1 MHSLRAIFALAEES
15 FSVPIELFT
24 SPLLM
29 PGPQPEHDGVRERGH
44 GGGGGGQRDQQRVHH
59 LQRRAVLQVPAVLP
73 LPVVPPLLTSILVVI
88 NPTFYRDC
96 GAGCR
101 CSRRSL
107 TSRTGWGCPTPPWPA
122 ASPCAGSCSTSPSG
136 LLTQL
141 HL

>member
-1 MHSLRAIFALAEES
+1 MSFKLDGLLIICTFESHLRAEKS
-15 FSVPIELFT
+15 FSAPKELFT

-88 NPTFYRDC
+88 NPAFYRDC

-101 CSRRSL
+101 C
-107 TSRTGWGCPTPPWPA
+107 
-122 ASPCAGSCSTSPSG
+122 
-136 LLTQL
+136 
-141 HL
+141 